1 MPDLINPA
9 YNGGNKEF
17 RIWADELCKS
27 CKVQDNCPLFQ
38 VLHRHTILTMSG
50 IHVCGCELYDPDVE
64 SEYYLPPEPSME
76 EVQQINRETLEQRV
90 EMLLSKMETLG
101 EVFVPR

>member
-64 SEYYLPPEPSME
+64 SEYYLSPEPSMD
-76 EVQQINRETLEQRV
+76 EVTRINQETLEQRV
-90 EMLLSKMETLG
+90 EMLLAKLENLDAAFTS
-101 EVFVPR
+101 R

>member
-9 YNGGNKEF
+9 HNDGKKEF

-27 CKVQDNCPLFQ
+27 CKAQDNCPLFQ

-64 SEYYLPPEPSME
+64 SKYYLPPEPSMD
-76 EVQQINRETLEQRV
+76 EVTQINRETLEQRI
-90 EMLLSKMETLG
+90 EMLLSKMEKLN
-101 EVFVPR
+101 EAFVPG